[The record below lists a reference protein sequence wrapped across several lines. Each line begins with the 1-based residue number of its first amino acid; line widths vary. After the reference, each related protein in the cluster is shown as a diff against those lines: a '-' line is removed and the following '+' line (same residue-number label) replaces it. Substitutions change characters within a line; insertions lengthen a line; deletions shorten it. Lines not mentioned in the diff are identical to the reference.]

1 VNNILEEHDGGVSSR
16 KGMLINRVNRE
27 QKYFIAYVAYYE
39 VCKWIKEEFFN
50 DIVHTD
56 EEITIKLIRD
66 IESSL
71 LERLNKEDSNPYY
84 GVQIINI
91 NKI

>member
-1 VNNILEEHDGGVSSR
+1 MEEHDGGVSSR
-16 KGMLINRVNRE
+16 KGMLINRE

-50 DIVHTD
+50 DIIYID
-56 EEITIKLIRD
+56 EEITTKLIQNMQ
-66 IESSL
+66 SSL
-71 LERLNKEDSNPYY
+71 LERLNKETSNPYY

-91 NKI
+91 NTI

>member
-1 VNNILEEHDGGVSSR
+1 VEEHDGGVSSR
-16 KGMLINRVNRE
+16 KGMLINRE

-50 DIVHTD
+50 DIIYID
-56 EEITIKLIRD
+56 EEIAIKLIRD

-71 LERLNKEDSNPYY
+71 LERLNKETSNPYY